1 MLDDSRYAFG
11 DDVLRSGTWMMGTNH
26 NFHNTAWTPG
36 LYKYSVSDD
45 WSNSTARR
53 SDPTCGTDPSV
64 AETSIR
70 ISAAQQYA
78 LGSDYMTAWFR
89 LTMGGEETFLPM
101 FDGTGVIPASAGDAD
116 VRTVATAPA
125 SARSTIASFE
135 TTSTRVRQAGTASTV
150 VCASLGGR
158 TTGTDLPAC
167 ATTLASS
174 QVPHWTPATNG
185 GNVPA
190 TPVTRMTWSSPTGEV
205 RVSVPKGQRDA
216 TAYERLAVKM
226 AADETVA
233 TSTDLTL
240 SVVDGQGATFSA
252 SVSQLNPFALTRLPA
267 SSGAG
272 ATTLKK
278 VVLQQVNVE
287 LGALEAAGLDVSDL
301 REVRF
306 SAVGEEPGA
315 AYLSDLA
322 FESSS
327 VGTADSRREPVIGLY
342 APHVEEGDAPDTYEI
357 AVHLDAPA
365 TVPVTGDVSLLGS
378 ATGRAGIATQR
389 VTFAPGETCKVVSV
403 GLQGDKD
410 SSTTA
415 TTQVTHSVINT
426 RNAVMGAESIGFT
439 QVREDD
445 GVTGSAVEAAPF
457 GVAGDPCAELTGVR
471 SGGTLDVAR
480 DAAPGSDLPV
490 RFAGN
495 RAGESVTVTVEGLD
509 PVTVVADAEGAASA
523 TVTLPD
529 DVERGEHAVTAV
541 AAGTGRTAS
550 AAVQVRDAS
559 ATVLA
564 LDPASP
570 KLGQNVTLAATVTG
584 PEGVAGTVEFLDG
597 NRLLGTAE
605 VATDGTATLVVP
617 RLPAGGHVLVA
628 RFTGT
633 SVVAPSSSAPVTV
646 TLGQGATATTVSGPQ
661 KVGRGKKYVVRVK
674 VAGAVA
680 GEALSGRVK
689 VVTRGARKAT
699 RTVSVNANGTAT
711 ITFTAPKR
719 QGKVRITAT
728 YLGGGSYRASTS
740 PVKVVRIR

>member
-36 LYKYSVSDD
+36 LYRYSVSDD
-45 WSNSTARR
+45 WSNNATRR
-53 SDPTCGTDPSV
+53 NDPTCGTDSSV

-70 ISAAQQYA
+70 VSAEEQYA

-89 LTMGGEETFLPM
+89 LTMGGEKKFLPM
-101 FDGTGVIPASAGDAD
+101 FDGTGAIPTSAGDAD

-167 ATTLASS
+167 ATTLASA

-190 TPVTRMTWSSPTGEV
+190 TPVTRMTWTSQSGEV

-216 TAYERLAVKM
+216 SAYERLSVKM
-226 AADETVA
+226 AADETVS
-233 TSTDLTL
+233 TSTDLALT
-240 SVVDGQGATFSA
+240 VVDGAGETFTA
-252 SVSQLNPFALTRLPA
+252 PVSELNPFALTRLPA

-272 ATTLKK
+272 AAILKK

-287 LGALEAAGLDVSDL
+287 LDDLQAAGLDVSDL

-306 SAVGEEPGA
+306 SAVTDEAGA

-342 APHVEEGDAPDTYEI
+342 APNVEEGDAPDTYEI

-365 TVPVTGDVSLLGS
+365 SRPVTGDVSLLGS

-403 GLQGDKD
+403 ALQGDRD
-410 SSTTA
+410 SSATA

-426 RNAVMGAESIGFT
+426 RNAVMGTESIGFT

-445 GVTGSAVEAAPF
+445 GVTAPAVEAAPF
-457 GVAGDPCAELTGVR
+457 GVAGEPCAELSGVR
-471 SGGTLDVAR
+471 AGGKLDVDREAT
-480 DAAPGSDLPV
+480 PGSDLAV
-490 RFAGN
+490 RVGGN
-495 RAGESVTVTVEGLD
+495 RAGESVTVTVEGLE

-523 TVTLPD
+523 TVTLPE

-550 AAVQVRDAS
+550 STVVVRDAS
-559 ATVLA
+559 TTVLT
-564 LDPASP
+564 LDPATP
-570 KLGQNVTLAATVTG
+570 KLGQKVTLTATVSG
-584 PEGVAGTVEFLDG
+584 PDGVEGTVEFLDG
-597 NRLLGTAE
+597 SRKLGTAD
-605 VATDGTATLVVP
+605 VAADGTASLVVP

-633 SVVAPSSSAPVTV
+633 SVVAPSTSAPVTV
-646 TLGQGATATTVSGPQ
+646 TLGQGATATTVAGPK
-661 KVGRGKKYVVRVK
+661 KVGRGKKYVVRVQ

-680 GEALSGRVK
+680 GEPLSGRVK
-689 VVTRGARKAT
+689 VVTRGAKKVT

-711 ITFTAPKR
+711 LTFTAPKR
-719 QGKVRITAT
+719 KGQVRITAT
-728 YLGGGSYRASTS
+728 YLGAGSYRASTS